1 MFLFGGIGAR
11 DMSEIVNKEDDEMEF
26 VVRRHSSEEG
36 KFQLSPKFNIEAE
49 EPTATR
55 SE

>member
-11 DMSEIVNKEDDEMEF
+11 DMSELVPKEDDEMEF
-26 VVRRHSSEEG
+26 VVRRHSSEDG
-36 KFQLSPKFNIEAE
+36 MFQTSPKFNIEE
-49 EPTATR
+49 QPTATK